1 MRELEKIVWKQT
13 EDNRWLAYDEN
24 ETQITGWL
32 HDLSRDTWYYCCSDN
47 IQTNWLKD
55 TDERWYYFFTEQC
68 VDYGKQ
74 YYKGEMKT
82 GWLNDNGK
90 WYYLIPY
97 SYPSLGIYK
106 GQMLLN
112 TTEEIN
118 GIEYTFDET
127 GTWKE
132 NTGEVS
138 DKLATFTGSWEGFY
152 DHAYADPYYGE
163 EIVSYFTIGFGTCYC
178 SIPEAFPDGLNST
191 CTREQALQWLKQE
204 ETNCYK
210 AIESNLKNKGI
221 ILKQHQIDALADFA
235 YNCGTGAL
243 FGSTLYRYITNG
255 GNDAETIKSYFRMWN
270 KANGQV
276 SVGLD
281 KRRISEANLYN
292 YGDYTG
298 NN

>member
-13 EDNRWLAYDEN
+13 EDNRWLVYDEN

-55 TDERWYYFFTEQC
+55 TDGRWYYFFTEQC

-90 WYYLIPY
+90 WYYLVEKSIP
-97 SYPSLGIYK
+97 SEGIYR

-112 TTEEIN
+112 TTREIN

-132 NTGEVS
+132 NTGNGVS
-138 DKLATFTGSWEGFY
+138 DKGIDFIKSFEGFY
-152 DHAYADPYYGE
+152 PNKYYDCVGVLTQGYGLTGDEIKNLPDIITE
-163 EIVSYFTIGFGTCYC
+163 EKATQLLKDLVNNKYYPPIKK
-178 SIPEAFPDGLNST
+178 
-191 CTREQALQWLKQE
+191 ALD
-204 ETNCYK
+204 
-210 AIESNLKNKGI
+210 KNGI
-221 ILKQHQIDALADFA
+221 SLSQNKIDALVSMA
-235 YNCGTGAL
+235 YNVGYSGVL
-243 FGSTLYRYITNG
+243 GSTLFKNICNGVTNENTITSNFCAWSMAG
-255 GNDAETIKSYFRMWN
+255 GKQVLGLLRRRQAEARMF
-270 KANGQV
+270 
-276 SVGLD
+276 
-281 KRRISEANLYN
+281 LYGE
-292 YGDYTG
+292 Y
-298 NN
+298 NNN